1 MRLWGLSAA
10 LAAACWLGLLWPLPV
25 LVIVAA
31 LGWQRGWRWL
41 VWLPLLWGYGVAQ
54 LHSGVSAR
62 LPASLEGETLAMQG
76 KVVGLPATVN
86 EFRFGRWRY
95 RQTLTLDV
103 WGASRWPGTHRIRV
117 NAYELPVRVTADQR
131 LSLTVKLKAPR
142 GVYNATGVD
151 AARRDLAAGI
161 DARGTVKAWTVVGSD
176 QGLDHWR
183 QRLSDRVAEQVAVSP
198 AGRAILP
205 ALVVGDRSRL
215 SSELWQQFQITGGAH
230 LLAISGLHIAIVAGW
245 FWWLGRW
252 LLGPVAQRLC
262 PVLSAFTLQ
271 QLAWGPAL
279 LAALGYA
286 ALAGFSLPT
295 VRAVIMLAVVAVAQC
310 ARVAVRRSSCCR

>member
-1 MRLWGLSAA
+1 MRWWWLSAV
-10 LAAACWLGLLWPLPV
+10 LAAACWSGVLWPLVV
-25 LVIVAA
+25 LLIVAGM
-31 LGWQRGWRWL
+31 GWQQGRLWL
-41 VWLPLLWGYGVAQ
+41 VWLPLLWCYGVVQ
-54 LHSGVSAR
+54 LHGGVSTR
-62 LPASLEGETLAMQG
+62 LPLSLEGVTLAMHG

-103 WGASRWPGTHRIRV
+103 WGASGWPGTHRIRV
-117 NAYELPVRVTADQR
+117 NAYELPVRVTAGQR
-131 LSLTVKLKAPR
+131 LALTVKLKAPR

-161 DARGTVKAWTVVGSD
+161 DARGTVKAWTVAGSD
-176 QGLDHWR
+176 QGLDYWR

-215 SSELWQQFQITGGAH
+215 PSELWQQFQITGGAH

-252 LLGPVAQRLC
+252 LLGPVLQRFF
-262 PVLSAFTLQ
+262 PVLSVFTLQ

-279 LAALGYA
+279 MT
-286 ALAGFSLPT
+286 S
-295 VRAVIMLAVVAVAQC
+295 
-310 ARVAVRRSSCCR
+310 